1 MTATGNETDHR
12 ALTRRYAD
20 ELDAIRA
27 QGLFKAERIIT
38 SPQSAEITLADGRT
52 VLNFC
57 ANNYL
62 GLADHPEI
70 IAAAREALDSHGFGM
85 ASVRFIC
92 GTQDLHKQL
101 ERTIADFFGT
111 EDTILYAACFDAN
124 GGLFEPLL
132 DERDAIVSDALNHAS
147 IIDGVRLCK
156 AKRYRYPNCDMAELE
171 RKLQQARADGARTIL
186 ITTDG
191 VFSMDGF
198 IAPLDEIVALAEK
211 YGALVHIDECHA
223 TGFLGATGRGSAE
236 VKRVLDRIDIVT
248 GTLGKAMGGALGGF
262 TTARREVIEML
273 RQRSRPY
280 LFSNSLP
287 PHVVAAGI
295 RAFEMLAAAGELRE
309 RLADNTRYFR
319 EKMTAAG
326 FDIKPGTHPICPVML
341 YDAPLAQRFAERLL
355 EEGIY
360 AIGFFFPVVP
370 QGQARI
376 RTQMSAAHTPEHLD
390 RAIDAF
396 TRIGRELGV
405 LKG

>member
-1 MTATGNETDHR
+1 MSLTD
-12 ALTRRYAD
+12 RYAATLD
-20 ELDAIRA
+20 EIRDA
-27 QGLFKAERIIT
+27 GLFKSERVIT
-38 SPQSAEITLADGRT
+38 GPQSAQITLADGRT

-62 GLADHPEI
+62 GLADHPDI
-70 IAAAREALDSHGFGM
+70 IAAAKDALDTHGFGM

-101 ERTIADFFGT
+101 ETTIADFFGKQ
-111 EDTILYAACFDAN
+111 DTILYAACFDAN

-132 DERDAIVSDALNHAS
+132 GEDDAIISDALNHAS

-156 AKRYRYPNCDMAELE
+156 AKRYRYANCDMADLE
-171 RKLQQARADGARTIL
+171 AQLKQARADGAKTIL

-198 IAPLDEIVALAEK
+198 IAPLDEITALAHK
-211 YGALVHIDECHA
+211 YDALVHIDECHA

-236 VKRVLDRIDIVT
+236 VKGVLEKIDIIT

-262 TTARREVIEML
+262 TTAKAEVIELL

-287 PHVVAAGI
+287 PHVVAAGVK
-295 RAFEMLAAAGELRE
+295 AFEMLDAAGELRE
-309 RLADNTRYFR
+309 RLVENTRYFR
-319 EKMTAAG
+319 ERMTAAG
-326 FDIKPGTHPICPVML
+326 FDVRPGTHPISPVML
-341 YDAPLAQRFAERLL
+341 YDAKLAQRFAERLL

-370 QGQARI
+370 KDQARI
-376 RTQMSAAHTPEHLD
+376 RTQISAAHTREHLD
-390 RAIDAF
+390 QAIDAF

-405 LKG
+405 LPA